1 MAEYAM
7 EFSKLD
13 PKLNVK
19 ERNILSE
26 AFKNVVGSRKSACH
40 AITSIEEKEEQKSN
54 IYFYSGQHNY
64 IYIYV
69 WVICS

>member
-1 MAEYAM
+1 MAEYSM

-26 AFKNVVGSRKSACH
+26 AFKNVVGSRKSACC
-40 AITSIEEKEEQKSN
+40 AITSIEEEEEQKSN
-54 IYFYSGQHNY
+54 IILTLDKH
-64 IYIYV
+64 
-69 WVICS
+69 

>member
-26 AFKNVVGSRKSACH
+26 AFKNVVGSRKSACC

-54 IYFYSGQHNY
+54 I
-64 IYIYV
+64 I
-69 WVICS
+69 